1 MATFFS
7 CLFID
12 VLSGADCGGR
22 SDAAVRDVVI
32 ALVSEEAV
40 NAEFGGTDIDA
51 VVLTDGPVPLRERF
65 RSTEF
70 CGATTGAFGSILRST
85 ERTKCPARS
94 MADGGRSGWT
104 TMVVGGAA
112 LVDGTALVGGTA
124 ALDGTAA
131 PGGIAPVD
139 VETPGDG
146 AEVFGLDGDVDGV
159 SLLSEGPRVTRDD
172 MLNWDAL
179 AASANARTMAIDS
192 EERLSSLRDFKS
204 SPPGV
209 PRR

>member
-1 MATFFS
+1 MLDGSALATFFS

-22 SDAAVRDVVI
+22 SDAAVLAVVF
-32 ALVSEEAV
+32 ALVSEEAL

-51 VVLTDGPVPLRERF
+51 VVLTDGPVPARERF
-65 RSTEF
+65 RSIEP
-70 CGATTGAFGSILRST
+70 CGATTGAFGSILRNT

-104 TMVVGGAA
+104 TMVVGWAA
-112 LVDGTALVGGTA
+112 LVDGTA
-124 ALDGTAA
+124 A
-131 PGGIAPVD
+131 PDGIAPVD
-139 VETPGDG
+139 VEMPVDVETPVDV
-146 AEVFGLDGDVDGV
+146 AEVFGLDGDVDGM
-159 SLLSEGPRVTRDD
+159 SLLSDGPSVTRDD

-179 AASANARTMAIDS
+179 AESAKARTLAIDS

-209 PRR
+209 PRQ